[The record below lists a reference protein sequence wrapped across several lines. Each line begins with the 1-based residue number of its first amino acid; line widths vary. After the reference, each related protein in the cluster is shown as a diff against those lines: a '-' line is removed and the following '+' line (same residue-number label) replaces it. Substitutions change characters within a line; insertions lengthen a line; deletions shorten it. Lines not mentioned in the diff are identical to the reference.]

1 LITFA
6 PNKKQITMN
15 LYVVLVPVDSFSNAR
30 KVCELIETQTFGTF
44 THLNNVL
51 NEELVRDDEDGDEVT
66 VLKISDFMDAVND
79 QELDNLTNCFIS
91 YVNIEHPFV

>member
-1 LITFA
+1 
-6 PNKKQITMN
+6 MN
-15 LYVVLVPVDSFSNAR
+15 LYVVLIPVDSFSNAR
-30 KVCELIETQTFGTF
+30 KVCELIENQTFGTL

-66 VLKISDFMDAVND
+66 ALKISDFMDAVND
-79 QELDNLTNCFIS
+79 QDLDNLTNCFIS